1 MIREHGEI
9 FVAATVKFLQRK
21 IPAMMDPGPL
31 KENSIPKQTLPLD
44 CLATIILCLQEAGRS
59 LPLGQELAE
68 TILTMVTVC
77 GGMLAIPHPPPPPPP
92 GIFRGPAP
100 PVGFNSPSLGLTP
113 QPRHNLAS
121 SGLFPPGH
129 SNTLASLSNQFS
141 SSLGLGST
149 SSLPPTSSSAFSL
162 PGVLGPLVSG
172 PGSPNRMYG
181 TSTSVSGT
189 QSPFSGLLPPH
200 PAPPPPRPS
209 VAPPLSS
216 NPIEQV
222 RSGNLAGIFPEV
234 TGPVSREVEDEANT
248 YFQRIY
254 NHPPQ
259 QISIDE
265 VLELLKKFQTSGVQ
279 REQDVFNC
287 MIKNLFEE
295 YKFFPQYP
303 DKELHITAQLFGGI
317 IEHSLVA
324 MIPLGLA
331 LRFVLE
337 AVRKPPETN
346 MYYFGIAAL
355 NRFKACLKDYPQYCQ
370 HVASI
375 PHFKEFPPHLIQW
388 VEFGTQSAEPPGKP
402 HVPVMPPSLAGPAT
416 AIGPSSAIGQP
427 PAAPKLITTT
437 ADTTSTIVRPTTSII
452 GSVTGQGRISIANT
466 TNIDTLLAAKKED
479 SAEALIPPNET
490 EMDKV
495 AFIFN
500 NLSLMNLSQKSD
512 ELKDVIKLDEK
523 PQHHSWLAEYLVMK
537 RASIEPNFHTLYSNF
552 LESLNSDP
560 LYTFVIKET
569 YKNIAILLSSD
580 KSQANFSDRSLLKN
594 LGHWL
599 GLMLPARN
607 KPILM
612 IDLD

>member
-31 KENSIPKQTLPLD
+31 MENSIPKQTLPMD

-59 LPLGQELAE
+59 MPLGQELAE

-77 GGMLAIPHPPPPPPP
+77 GGMLAIPHPPPQPPP

-113 QPRHNLAS
+113 QPRHNLTP

-129 SNTLASLSNQFS
+129 SDTLAFLSNQFS

-317 IEHSLVA
+317 IEHNLVT
-324 MIPLGLA
+324 MVKLGLA

-337 AVRKPPETN
+337 ALRKPTDSN
-346 MYYFGIAAL
+346 MFHFGVAAL
-355 NRFKACLKDYPQYCQ
+355 DRFKGRLKEYPQYCQ
-370 HVASI
+370 HVTLI
-375 PHFKEFPPHLIQW
+375 QHFKEFPSHLIQR
-388 VEFGTQSAEPPGKP
+388 VEYGTQSSEPPNKP
-402 HVPVMPPSLAGPAT
+402 SAPVLPPSLLEPTSAVAV
-416 AIGPSSAIGQP
+416 AQPSFAVT
-427 PAAPKLITTT
+427 KTTVTTT
-437 ADTTSTIVRPTTSII
+437 AATTSAIVRPTTSAI
-452 GSVTGQGRISIANT
+452 GMAQGRLSIAN
-466 TNIDTLLAAKKED
+466 
-479 SAEALIPPNET
+479 
-490 EMDKV
+490 
-495 AFIFN
+495 
-500 NLSLMNLSQKSD
+500 
-512 ELKDVIKLDEK
+512 
-523 PQHHSWLAEYLVMK
+523 
-537 RASIEPNFHTLYSNF
+537 
-552 LESLNSDP
+552 
-560 LYTFVIKET
+560 
-569 YKNIAILLSSD
+569 
-580 KSQANFSDRSLLKN
+580 
-594 LGHWL
+594 
-599 GLMLPARN
+599 
-607 KPILM
+607 
-612 IDLD
+612 

>member
-31 KENSIPKQTLPLD
+31 MENSIPKQTLPLD
-44 CLATIILCLQEAGRS
+44 CLATIIRCLQEAGRS
-59 LPLGQELAE
+59 MPLGQELAE

-77 GGMLAIPHPPPPPPP
+77 GGMLAIPRPPPPPPP
-92 GIFRGPAP
+92 GMFRGPAP
-100 PVGFNSPSLGLTP
+100 PVGFNSPAPGLTP
-113 QPRHNLAS
+113 QPRHNITP

-129 SNTLASLSNQFS
+129 SDTLASLSNQFS

-279 REQDVFNC
+279 KEQDVFNC

-303 DKELHITAQLFGGI
+303 DKELHITA
-317 IEHSLVA
+317 
-324 MIPLGLA
+324 GL
-331 LRFVLE
+331 
-337 AVRKPPETN
+337 
-346 MYYFGIAAL
+346 
-355 NRFKACLKDYPQYCQ
+355 
-370 HVASI
+370 
-375 PHFKEFPPHLIQW
+375 
-388 VEFGTQSAEPPGKP
+388 
-402 HVPVMPPSLAGPAT
+402 
-416 AIGPSSAIGQP
+416 
-427 PAAPKLITTT
+427 
-437 ADTTSTIVRPTTSII
+437 
-452 GSVTGQGRISIANT
+452 
-466 TNIDTLLAAKKED
+466 
-479 SAEALIPPNET
+479 
-490 EMDKV
+490 
-495 AFIFN
+495 
-500 NLSLMNLSQKSD
+500 
-512 ELKDVIKLDEK
+512 
-523 PQHHSWLAEYLVMK
+523 
-537 RASIEPNFHTLYSNF
+537 
-552 LESLNSDP
+552 
-560 LYTFVIKET
+560 
-569 YKNIAILLSSD
+569 
-580 KSQANFSDRSLLKN
+580 
-594 LGHWL
+594 
-599 GLMLPARN
+599 
-607 KPILM
+607 
-612 IDLD
+612 